1 MNEPKFS
8 IPVIIFSAI
17 VLMLTIFTLL
27 DMLLSGMRM

>member
-27 DMLLSGMRM
+27 DMLLTGLQG